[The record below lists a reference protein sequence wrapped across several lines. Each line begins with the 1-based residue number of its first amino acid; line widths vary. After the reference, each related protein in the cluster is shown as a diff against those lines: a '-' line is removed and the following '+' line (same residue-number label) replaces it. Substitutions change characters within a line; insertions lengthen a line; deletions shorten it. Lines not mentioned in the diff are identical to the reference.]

1 MEGDGRLEAGIPARL
16 TTAEDRKFGLT
27 VGGAFLVLGA
37 FLQWRGRATA
47 STVCLAGGA
56 ALVLAGLVVPGAL
69 APVHRGWMGLSRLLS
84 KVTTPIF
91 MGVVYFLVITPM
103 GLLMRL
109 FGRNP
114 LVHRPMND
122 SYWLRREP
130 HGDPTDTMRHQF

>member
-1 MEGDGRLEAGIPARL
+1 LTPAEG
-16 TTAEDRKFGLT
+16 RKFGLT

-37 FLQWRGRATA
+37 ILQWRGRASA

-56 ALVLAGLVVPGAL
+56 ALALAGLAVPTAL
-69 APVHRGWMGLSRLLS
+69 APVYRGWMGFAHLLS

-103 GLLMRL
+103 SLLMRL
-109 FGRNP
+109 FGRHP

-122 SYWLRREP
+122 SYWVRREP
-130 HGDPTDTMRHQF
+130 HSDPTDTMRHQF